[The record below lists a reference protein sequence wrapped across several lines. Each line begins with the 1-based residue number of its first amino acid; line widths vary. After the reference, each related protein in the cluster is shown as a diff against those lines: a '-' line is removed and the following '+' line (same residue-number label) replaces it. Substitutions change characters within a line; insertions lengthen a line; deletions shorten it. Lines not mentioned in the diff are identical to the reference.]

1 MKTTLDSNLDA
12 KLRMARLLTLTSYAA
27 LLSLLSAWYLWLAPA
42 PGDRP
47 WIVWLWH
54 LVPLLAFAPSVL
66 LGKPRAHAWLCFVLL
81 LFFIE
86 AVLAATHPATFGLGL
101 SYAIL
106 VSVLFS
112 AAMYYARW
120 KSQWLRSNPQR

>member
-1 MKTTLDSNLDA
+1 MKTTLDKNLDA
-12 KLRMARLLTLTSYAA
+12 KVRAARLLTLGSYAA
-27 LLSLLSAWYLWLAPA
+27 LLGLLSAWYLWLQPA

-47 WIVWLWH
+47 WVVWLWH
-54 LVPLLAFAPSVL
+54 LVPLLCFAPSVL
-66 LGKPRAHAWLCFVLL
+66 QGKPRAHAWLCFMLL

-101 SYAIL
+101 SYAIV
-106 VSVLFS
+106 VSVLFG

-120 KSQWLRSNPQR
+120 KSQLLRSADPH

>member
-12 KLRMARLLTLTSYAA
+12 KLRIARLLTLSSYAA
-27 LLSLLSAWYLWLAPA
+27 LLGLLSVWYLWLAPA

-47 WIVWLWH
+47 WVVWLWH
-54 LVPLLAFAPSVL
+54 LVPLLGFAPSVI
-66 LGKPRAHAWLCFVLL
+66 LGRPRAHAWLCFMLL

-106 VSVLFS
+106 VSVLFG

-120 KSQWLRSNPQR
+120 KSQLLRSTRQH

>member
-1 MKTTLDSNLDA
+1 MKTTLDTHLDA
-12 KLRMARLLTLTSYAA
+12 KVRAARLLTLGSYAA
-27 LLSLLSAWYLWLAPA
+27 LLALLSAWYLWLAPA

-54 LVPLLAFAPSVL
+54 LVPLLGFAPAIIR
-66 LGKPRAHAWLCFVLL
+66 GQPRAHAWLCFMLL

-86 AVLAATHPATFGLGL
+86 AVLAATHPATVGLGL
-101 SYAIL
+101 AYCVL
-106 VSVLFS
+106 VSLLFG

-120 KSQWLRSNPQR
+120 KSQLVRSAQNH